1 MELQELTPETRE
13 FDIPL
18 DEEFPQEPQQEK
30 PPKKRGRRRLWLL
43 LPAALL
49 VAAAIFVS
57 LNFTGLTVRF
67 FPHYALNRG
76 AGKVMEL
83 PRPVAVGILGEVR
96 KDGAAYNCAGL
107 LRVQTG
113 REGLA
118 LAAEDFTLSGGE
130 LELSFSGYLDAHT
143 AALCAP
149 GLTGGAT
156 RYYGVSLD
164 EPILDQT
171 AHTGGDPDYGW
182 YYNEE
187 QIAAF
192 QSAADAV
199 RDTFAGVTDPLAPEE
214 NEGLKKCIK
223 ELSFTARR
231 EEEGYTL
238 TAAAPEGIA
247 QEMLAA
253 LHLDGLGLGGGETAL
268 HFTLDREGT
277 LTGLSLT
284 NQALEL
290 DVLLGSDPA
299 RELAPWL
306 SLRRL
311 RDGEETF
318 GLTLALTVEESRR
331 LEAPHYSN
339 AFTLLPRVEG
349 AVKPE
354 G

>member
-18 DEEFPQEPQQEK
+18 DEEFPQEPQKEK
-30 PPKKRGRRRLWLL
+30 PPKKRSRRRLWLL

-76 AGKVMEL
+76 LGKVMEL

-149 GLTGGAT
+149 ALPAAPPVTTASAWMSLSWIRPLIPGAT
-156 RYYGVSLD
+156 RT
-164 EPILDQT
+164 T
-171 AHTGGDPDYGW
+171 AGTIMKSRSPRFSPPRMPSG
-182 YYNEE
+182 
-187 QIAAF
+187 
-192 QSAADAV
+192 
-199 RDTFAGVTDPLAPEE
+199 TPLP
-214 NEGLKKCIK
+214 G
-223 ELSFTARR
+223 
-231 EEEGYTL
+231 
-238 TAAAPEGIA
+238 
-247 QEMLAA
+247 
-253 LHLDGLGLGGGETAL
+253 
-268 HFTLDREGT
+268 
-277 LTGLSLT
+277 
-284 NQALEL
+284 
-290 DVLLGSDPA
+290 
-299 RELAPWL
+299 
-306 SLRRL
+306 
-311 RDGEETF
+311 
-318 GLTLALTVEESRR
+318 
-331 LEAPHYSN
+331 
-339 AFTLLPRVEG
+339 
-349 AVKPE
+349 
-354 G
+354 